1 MEPPGMETG
10 MEFPKNPLLC
20 PICHDYFT
28 EPCILSCYHTFC
40 ARCLR
45 GREQDRKLI
54 CPFCRQPTILKDGTF
69 LPPPDTLMR
78 QLIDIANSENP
89 PCCNCDKRD
98 RANMY
103 FCNTCCQALCTHCRD
118 TTHRAKM
125 FSSHE
130 VVHMTKCQK
139 EPKRCPLHGEHFI
152 MYSSIQNA
160 MLCVNCFRDLPNEMR
175 TQCVDIDTAHTQAS
189 KRLERGQNAIM
200 DLQTSV
206 RDGIIALKGLM
217 DELRRNMDTEKHT
230 INTFC
235 QGMQE
240 AMAKTHATMIME
252 VQRQYDS
259 KERIYRSQLL
269 LLGTVMPV
277 LQLHLVLCTT
287 FTAAANKY
295 QFLELCPS
303 LIDRLSAVGNLS
315 QPVRSLQSSQIKTNY
330 RSEFAQCLEPWI
342 GPAAVSQHQS
352 ELAATARIYD
362 TAPPA
367 TKKQQ
372 TTLKGKVMEG
382 DSSFS
387 AHCRSFESQIREL
400 NQQFNKVKE
409 KVGELHKDINAIRK
423 AQTPPLTARYE
434 MLLRECIHLDQ
445 TLERQQQEL
454 DRMATAFD
462 QSWEEQMWRLRV
474 EQEVF
479 SCQRADVNTLRNELK
494 HLSQVAT
501 QLEPYIRTLTP
512 VPAGGLSGSHNPSSQ
527 GDGAGVGSGDQA
539 KQLANLLEHIGL
551 LQPSELSMGKIP
563 RSRSRVLG
571 QLLEKVRPNVQER
584 ERSKSAGQTEKPSS
598 TPLPKTPKKS
608 FSGSSNQMN
617 VDSVSRFEA
626 QIREKLHDIMC
637 RRQSQPSSKS
647 ETEMDKKL
655 KQEERKFSKADAEGL
670 GKQQSSKLTMKQRI
684 LYKKIGKSCDKINAM
699 AEKRCKST
707 ESEYQRISD
716 ATSQKS
722 KLHETSRSSPSSPK
736 CKNKGKGQG
745 KTKKKVY
752 PYSDGE
758 DNIFYSLNDSADS
771 LSTSSRRSS
780 LDGAAGDGN
789 DPDKTLVV
797 VINRRQKGTA
807 QTLAQKQRSWETF
820 PPKHKRHHVC
830 QSKLSAPTQPAAL
843 RKTDSFEGHEEAV
856 RSLVAAVQETRRK
869 PKGGN

>member
-1 MEPPGMETG
+1 
-10 MEFPKNPLLC
+10 
-20 PICHDYFT
+20 
-28 EPCILSCYHTFC
+28 
-40 ARCLR
+40 
-45 GREQDRKLI
+45 
-54 CPFCRQPTILKDGTF
+54 
-69 LPPPDTLMR
+69 
-78 QLIDIANSENP
+78 
-89 PCCNCDKRD
+89 
-98 RANMY
+98 
-103 FCNTCCQALCTHCRD
+103 
-118 TTHRAKM
+118 M

-130 VVHMTKCQK
+130 VVHMSKCQK
-139 EPKRCPLHGEHFI
+139 EPKRCPQHGEHYI
-152 MYSSIQNA
+152 MYSQLQNT
-160 MLCVNCFRDLPNEMR
+160 MLCVNCFRDLPNEIR
-175 TQCVDIDTAHTQAS
+175 TQCVDIDTAHGQAA
-189 KRLERGQNAIM
+189 KKLERGQNAIM

-240 AMAKTHATMIME
+240 AMSKTHAAMIME

-303 LIDRLSAVGNLS
+303 LIERLSAVGNLS

-352 ELAATARIYD
+352 ELAAASRLYD

-372 TTLKGKVMEG
+372 SSLKNKILEG

-400 NQQFNKVKE
+400 NQKFNMVKE
-409 KVGELHKDINAIRK
+409 KVGDLHKDITAIRK
-423 AQTPPLTARYE
+423 AQTPPLATRYD
-434 MLLRECIHLDQ
+434 MLIRECLHLDQ

-454 DRMATAFD
+454 ERMASTFD
-462 QSWEEQMWRLRV
+462 ASWEEQLWRLRV

-494 HLSQVAT
+494 HLSQVAS
-501 QLEPYIRTLTP
+501 QLEPYIRSLTP
-512 VPAGGLSGSHNPSSQ
+512 VTPGQQSAGHCVQPEVQSS
-527 GDGAGVGSGDQA
+527 VTDQA
-539 KQLANLLEHIGL
+539 QQLASLLEHIGMF
-551 LQPSELSMGKIP
+551 QQSEPSMGKIP

-584 ERSKSAGQTEKPSS
+584 ERSKSAGQSEKPTNQPATVKS
-598 TPLPKTPKKS
+598 TKKP
-608 FSGSSNQMN
+608 FMSSNQQMN
-617 VDSVSRFEA
+617 TDNVSRLEA
-626 QIREKLHDIMC
+626 QIKEKLHDIMC

-647 ETEMDKKL
+647 DTEMDKKM
-655 KQEERKFSKADAEGL
+655 KQEDRKFSKSEAEGIT
-670 GKQQSSKLTMKQRI
+670 KLSMKQRI
-684 LYKKIGKSCDKINAM
+684 LYKKIGKSCDKINASAIKLTEGEKKCRS
-699 AEKRCKST
+699 AESD
-707 ESEYQRISD
+707 YQRISD

-722 KLHETSRSSPSSPK
+722 LIHETSRSSPSSPK
-736 CKNKGKGQG
+736 CKNKSKMQS

-758 DNIFYSLNDSADS
+758 DNVFYSLNDSADS

-780 LDGAAGDGN
+780 LDAATTG
-789 DPDKTLVV
+789 PDKTLVV
-797 VINRRQKGTA
+797 VINRRNKGGA
-807 QTLAQKQRSWETF
+807 SQNLAQKQRSWETF
-820 PPKHKRHHVC
+820 PPKHRRHHVC
-830 QSKLSAPTQPAAL
+830 QGKLSAPTQSMGL

-856 RSLVAAVQETRRK
+856 KSLVAAVQETRRK
-869 PKGGN
+869 PKGSN

>member
-1 MEPPGMETG
+1 MEPPGMESG

-45 GREQDRKLI
+45 GREQDRRLV
-54 CPFCRQPTILKDGTF
+54 CPFCRQPTLLKDGNS
-69 LPPPDTLMR
+69 LPPPDSLMR

-103 FCNTCCQALCTHCRD
+103 YCNTCGQALCSHCRD

-139 EPKRCPLHGEHFI
+139 EPKRCPQHGEHYI
-152 MYSSIQNA
+152 MYSPLQNT
-160 MLCVNCFRDLPNEMR
+160 MLCVNCFRDLPNEIR
-175 TQCVDIDTAHTQAS
+175 SQCVDIDTAHGQAS
-189 KRLERGQNAIM
+189 KKLERGQNAIM

-217 DELRRNMDTEKHT
+217 DELRRNMDAEKHT

-240 AMAKTHATMIME
+240 AMSKTHAAMIME

-259 KERIYRSQLL
+259 KERVYRSQLL

-303 LIDRLSAVGNLS
+303 LIDRLAAVGNLS

-352 ELAATARIYD
+352 ELAATSRLYD
-362 TAPPA
+362 TAPPV

-372 TTLKGKVMEG
+372 TSMKNKILEG

-400 NQQFNKVKE
+400 NQKFNVVKE
-409 KVGELHKDINAIRK
+409 KVGDLHKDITVIRK
-423 AQTPPLTARYE
+423 AQAPPLAARYD
-434 MLLRECIHLDQ
+434 MLIRECLHLDQ

-454 DRMATAFD
+454 ERMAAAFD
-462 QSWEEQMWRLRV
+462 ASWEEQLWRLRV

-479 SCQRADVNTLRNELK
+479 SCQRTDVNTLRNELK

-501 QLEPYIRTLTP
+501 QLEPYIRSLTP
-512 VPAGGLSGSHNPSSQ
+512 SSAGQQAAGFGGQ
-527 GDGAGVGSGDQA
+527 GDSQPIPTEQA
-539 KQLANLLEHIGL
+539 QQLASLLEHIGI
-551 LQPSELSMGKIP
+551 LQQSDPTMGKIP

-571 QLLEKVRPNVQER
+571 QLLEKVRPTMQDR
-584 ERSKSAGQTEKPSS
+584 ERSKSAGQNEKPSS
-598 TPLPKTPKKS
+598 QTGGQKPTKKP
-608 FSGSSNQMN
+608 FMTSSQQISTDN
-617 VDSVSRFEA
+617 VSRLEA
-626 QIREKLHDIMC
+626 QIKEKLHDIMC

-647 ETEMDKKL
+647 DTEMDKKI
-655 KQEERKFSKADAEGL
+655 KQEDRKFSKSEVEGIT
-670 GKQQSSKLTMKQRI
+670 KLSMKQRI
-684 LYKKIGKSCDKINAM
+684 LYKKIGKSCDKINASAM
-699 AEKRCKST
+699 KLTDPEKKCKSV
-707 ESEYQRISD
+707 ESEYQRISE

-722 KLHETSRSSPSSPK
+722 LMHGVSRSSPTSPK
-736 CKNKGKGQG
+736 CKNKSKMQS
-745 KTKKKVY
+745 KAKKKA
-752 PYSDGE
+752 
-758 DNIFYSLNDSADS
+758 NILGVSL
-771 LSTSSRRSS
+771 
-780 LDGAAGDGN
+780 
-789 DPDKTLVV
+789 
-797 VINRRQKGTA
+797 
-807 QTLAQKQRSWETF
+807 
-820 PPKHKRHHVC
+820 
-830 QSKLSAPTQPAAL
+830 
-843 RKTDSFEGHEEAV
+843 
-856 RSLVAAVQETRRK
+856 
-869 PKGGN
+869 

>member
-1 MEPPGMETG
+1 
-10 MEFPKNPLLC
+10 
-20 PICHDYFT
+20 
-28 EPCILSCYHTFC
+28 
-40 ARCLR
+40 
-45 GREQDRKLI
+45 
-54 CPFCRQPTILKDGTF
+54 
-69 LPPPDTLMR
+69 
-78 QLIDIANSENP
+78 
-89 PCCNCDKRD
+89 
-98 RANMY
+98 
-103 FCNTCCQALCTHCRD
+103 
-118 TTHRAKM
+118 M
-125 FSSHE
+125 FASHE
-130 VVHMTKCQK
+130 VVHMSKCQK
-139 EPKRCPLHGEHFI
+139 EPKKCPQHGEHYI
-152 MYSSIQNA
+152 MFSPIQNA

-175 TQCVDIDTAHTQAS
+175 TQCIDIDTAHTQAA

-217 DELRRNMDTEKHT
+217 EELRRNMDAEKHT

-240 AMAKTHATMIME
+240 AISKTHAAMIME

-259 KERIYRSQLL
+259 KERVYRSQLL
-269 LLGTVMPV
+269 LLGSVMPV

-303 LIDRLSAVGNLS
+303 LIDRLAAVGQLS

-330 RSEFAQCLEPWI
+330 RCEFAQSLEAWI

-352 ELAATARIYD
+352 ELAATSRLYD

-372 TTLKGKVMEG
+372 TSLKGKILEG

-400 NQQFNKVKE
+400 NHKFNVVKE
-409 KVGELHKDINAIRK
+409 KVGDLHKDLTALRK
-423 AQTPPLTARYE
+423 AQSPPLVARYD
-434 MLLRECIHLDQ
+434 LLVRECIHLDQ

-454 DRMATAFD
+454 ERMASSFD
-462 QSWEEQMWRLRV
+462 ASWEEQLWRLRI

-494 HLSQVAT
+494 HLSQVAA
-501 QLEPYIRTLTP
+501 QLEPYIRSLTP
-512 VPAGGLSGSHNPSSQ
+512 AQQNQQPTQLQSSSHGEPSQS
-527 GDGAGVGSGDQA
+527 DQA
-539 KQLANLLEHIGL
+539 QQLASLLEHIGM
-551 LQPSELSMGKIP
+551 LQQTDSGVGKIP

-571 QLLEKVRPNVQER
+571 QLLEKVRPNIQER
-584 ERSKSAGQTEKPSS
+584 ERSKSAGQTEKPSEA
-598 TPLPKTPKKS
+598 PQKAMKKP
-608 FSGSSNQMN
+608 FMSSNQQMN
-617 VDSVSRFEA
+617 IDRLEA
-626 QIREKLHDIMC
+626 QIKEKLHDIMC

-647 ETEMDKKL
+647 DTEMEKKI
-655 KQEERKFSKADAEGL
+655 KQEDRKFSKSEIDNI
-670 GKQQSSKLTMKQRI
+670 GKLSMKQRI
-684 LYKKIGKSCDKINAM
+684 LYKKIGKSCDKITATATKM
-699 AEKRCKST
+699 TPEHDMKKVRG

-716 ATSQKS
+716 ATSQVR
-722 KLHETSRSSPSSPK
+722 ETRSSPGSPK
-736 CKNKGKGQG
+736 CKNKSKMQQ

-758 DNIFYSLNDSADS
+758 ENVFYSMNDSADS

-780 LDGAAGDGN
+780 LDGGD
-789 DPDKTLVV
+789 DQDKTLVV
-797 VINRRQKGTA
+797 VINRRNKGGPMS
-807 QTLAQKQRSWETF
+807 LAQKQRSWETF

-830 QSKLSAPTQPAAL
+830 QAKLSAPTHPVGPL

-856 RSLVAAVQETRRK
+856 KSIVAAVQETRRK
-869 PKGGN
+869 PKSSN

>member
-1 MEPPGMETG
+1 MDPPGLEQG

-45 GREQDRKLI
+45 GREQDRKLV
-54 CPFCRQPTILKDGTF
+54 CPFCRQPTMLKDGTF

-103 FCNTCCQALCTHCRD
+103 YCNTCSQALCAHCRD
-118 TTHRAKM
+118 NTHRAKM
-125 FSSHE
+125 FASHE

-139 EPKRCPLHGEHFI
+139 EPKRCPHHGEHYI
-152 MYSSIQNA
+152 MYSTLQNT
-160 MLCVNCFRDLPNEMR
+160 MLCVNCFRELPPDARN
-175 TQCVDIDTAHTQAS
+175 QCVDIDTAHTQAA

-217 DELRRNMDTEKHT
+217 DELRRNMDAEKHT

-295 QFLELCPS
+295 QFLELSPS

-330 RSEFAQCLEPWI
+330 RSEFAQSLEPWI

-352 ELAATARIYD
+352 ELAAASRLYD

-372 TTLKGKVMEG
+372 TSLKTKILEG

-409 KVGELHKDINAIRK
+409 KVTELHKDINAIRK

-434 MLLRECIHLDQ
+434 MLVRECLHLDQ

-462 QSWEEQMWRLRV
+462 QSWEEQLWRLRV

-512 VPAGGLSGSHNPSSQ
+512 SGGLG
-527 GDGAGVGSGDQA
+527 GAGAQSSTTERSQEAQQSGDQA
-539 KQLANLLEHIGL
+539 QQIASLLETMGI
-551 LQPSELSMGKIP
+551 LQYSDPSAGSKIP

-571 QLLEKVRPNVQER
+571 QLLEKVRPSVQER
-584 ERSKSAGQTEKPSS
+584 ERSKSAGQSEKPTSA
-598 TPLPKTPKKS
+598 TPVPKTPKKA
-608 FSGSSNQMN
+608 FCASSTQMN

-637 RRQSQPSSKS
+637 RRQSTQPSSKS
-647 ETEMDKKL
+647 DTEMDKKL
-655 KQEERKFSKADAEGL
+655 KQEDRKLSKAEVEGIL
-670 GKQQSSKLTMKQRI
+670 KQANTCKLSTKQKI

-699 AEKRCKST
+699 AEKRCKSM

-716 ATSQKS
+716 ATSQKLPI
-722 KLHETSRSSPSSPK
+722 KETSRSSPSSPK
-736 CKNKGKGQG
+736 CKNKIAKSQQQS
-745 KTKKKVY
+745 KSSKKKVY

-758 DNIFYSLNDSADS
+758 DNIFYSFHDSNDS

-780 LDGAAGDGN
+780 LDAAATAETVG
-789 DPDKTLVV
+789 PDKTLVV
-797 VINRRQKGTA
+797 VINRRQKGA
-807 QTLAQKQRSWETF
+807 SQQTLAQKQRSWETF

-830 QSKLSAPTQPAAL
+830 QAKLSAPPQTSTL
-843 RKTDSFEGHEEAV
+843 KKTDSFEEY
-856 RSLVAAVQETRRK
+856 TF
-869 PKGGN
+869 

>member
-1 MEPPGMETG
+1 MEPPGMDAG

-54 CPFCRQPTILKDGTF
+54 CPFCRQPTILKDGSF

-103 FCNTCCQALCTHCRD
+103 YCNTCGQALCSHCRD

-139 EPKRCPLHGEHFI
+139 EPKRCPQHGEHYI
-152 MYSSIQNA
+152 MFSPLQTT

-175 TQCVDIDTAHTQAS
+175 TQCVDIDTAHNQAS
-189 KRLERGQNAIM
+189 KRLERGQNSIM

-217 DELRRNMDTEKHT
+217 DELRRNMDAEKHT

-240 AMAKTHATMIME
+240 SMSKTHAAMIME
-252 VQRQYDS
+252 VQRQFDS
-259 KERIYRSQLL
+259 KDRVYRSQLL

-303 LIDRLSAVGNLS
+303 LIERLSAVGNLS
-315 QPVRSLQSSQIKTNY
+315 QPVRSLQSPQIKTNY

-342 GPAAVSQHQS
+342 GAAAVSQHQS
-352 ELAATARIYD
+352 ELAATYLASSRIYD

-372 TTLKGKVMEG
+372 ATLKSKILES

-387 AHCRSFESQIREL
+387 AHCRSFESQIRDL
-400 NQQFNKVKE
+400 NQQFNKVKD
-409 KVGELHKDINAIRK
+409 KVTELHKDINAIRK

-434 MLLRECIHLDQ
+434 MLIRECLHLDQ

-454 DRMATAFD
+454 ERMATAFD
-462 QSWEEQMWRLRV
+462 QSWEEQMWRLRI

-512 VPAGGLSGSHNPSSQ
+512 IPAGGLGGASSSQ
-527 GDGAGVGSGDQA
+527 TEPAQHQGDAAQ
-539 KQLANLLEHIGL
+539 QLANLLEHIGM
-551 LQPSELSMGKIP
+551 LQPSDSAMGKIP
-563 RSRSRVLG
+563 RSRSRVLDQILG
-571 QLLEKVRPNVQER
+571 KVRPNIQER
-584 ERSKSAGQTEKPSS
+584 ERSKSASQTEKSSS
-598 TPLPKTPKKS
+598 TPAAQKTPKKT
-608 FSGSSNQMN
+608 FSNSAGQMN
-617 VDSVSRFEA
+617 VDSVSKLEA

-647 ETEMDKKL
+647 DTEMDKKL
-655 KQEERKFSKADAEGL
+655 KSDDRKLSKGDVDGI
-670 GKQQSSKLTMKQRI
+670 GKHQTCKLSMKQRI
-684 LYKKIGKSCDKINAM
+684 LYKKIGKSCDKINGM
-699 AEKRCKST
+699 ADKKCRSM
-707 ESEYQRISD
+707 ESDYQRISD
-716 ATSQKS
+716 ATSQK
-722 KLHETSRSSPSSPK
+722 LREPSRSSPGSPK
-736 CKNKGKGQG
+736 CRSKNLQG
-745 KTKKKVY
+745 KPKKKVY

-758 DNIFYSLNDSADS
+758 DNIFYSLHDSADS

-780 LDGAAGDGN
+780 LDAAAGDASG
-789 DPDKTLVV
+789 PDKTLVV
-797 VINRRQKGTA
+797 VINRRQKGA

-830 QSKLSAPTQPAAL
+830 QSKLSAPTQPGAL
-843 RKTDSFEGHEEAV
+843 KKTDSFEGHEEAV

-869 PKGGN
+869 PKGSN

>member
-1 MEPPGMETG
+1 MEPPGLEAG

-54 CPFCRQPTILKDGTF
+54 CPFCRQPTMLKDGTF

-98 RANMY
+98 RANMFY
-103 FCNTCCQALCTHCRD
+103 CNTCCQSLCMVCRD

-139 EPKRCPLHGEHFI
+139 EPKRCPQHGEHYI
-152 MYSSIQNA
+152 MFSPLQNL
-160 MLCVNCFRDLPNEMR
+160 MLCVNCFRDLPNEVR
-175 TQCVDIDTAHTQAS
+175 TQCVDIDTAHTHAS

-217 DELRRNMDTEKHT
+217 DELRRNMDAEKHT

-240 AMAKTHATMIME
+240 AMSKTHAAMIME

-259 KERIYRSQLL
+259 KERVYRSQLL

-303 LIDRLSAVGNLS
+303 LVERLAAVGNLS

-342 GPAAVSQHQS
+342 GAAAVSQHQS
-352 ELAATARIYD
+352 ELAAIYLAASRIYD

-372 TTLKGKVMEG
+372 TSLKSKIMEG

-434 MLLRECIHLDQ
+434 LLIRECLHLDQ

-454 DRMATAFD
+454 DRMASAFD
-462 QSWEEQMWRLRV
+462 QSWEEQLWRLRV

-512 VPAGGLSGSHNPSSQ
+512 VPSSGLGQSSSQAEPAQHAGG
-527 GDGAGVGSGDQA
+527 QA
-539 KQLANLLEHIGL
+539 QQLANLLEHIGII
-551 LQPSELSMGKIP
+551 QQTDSAMGKIP

-571 QLLEKVRPNVQER
+571 QLLEKVRPNMQER
-584 ERSKSAGQTEKPSS
+584 ERSKSAGHAEKPPS
-598 TPLPKTPKKS
+598 TPSIQKTPKKS
-608 FSGSSNQMN
+608 FCNNSAQMN
-617 VDSVSRFEA
+617 VESVSKFEA

-647 ETEMDKKL
+647 DTEMDKKL
-655 KQEERKFSKADAEGL
+655 KQDERKFSKGDGDGI
-670 GKQQSSKLTMKQRI
+670 GKLSMKQRI

-699 AEKRCKST
+699 AEKKCRSV

-722 KLHETSRSSPSSPK
+722 LHETSRSSPSSPK
-736 CKNKGKGQG
+736 CKNKNKNQQG
-745 KTKKKVY
+745 KSKKKVY

-758 DNIFYSLNDSADS
+758 DNIFYSLHDSADS

-780 LDGAAGDGN
+780 PDAAATGDGTG
-789 DPDKTLVV
+789 PDKTLVV
-797 VINRRQKGTA
+797 VINRRQKGA
-807 QTLAQKQRSWETF
+807 PQTLAQKQRSWETF

-830 QSKLSAPTQPAAL
+830 QAKLSAPTPGPL
-843 RKTDSFEGHEEAV
+843 KKTDSFEGHEEAV

-869 PKGGN
+869 PKGNN